1 MYLVS
6 TNTAHLLTGPM
17 VALYLSENNKVESS
31 SVVDLCAYPFGFI
44 LNLSPEVPVEYGTS
58 LMEFFK
64 CVYDKEYCITL
75 GLMYLERINEQFPL
89 PLQFRPVEIQDE
101 KEGVNS

>member
-1 MYLVS
+1 M
-6 TNTAHLLTGPM
+6 
-17 VALYLSENNKVESS
+17 ESS

-64 CVYDKEYCITL
+64 CEYDKEYFITL